1 MATTEKTRPYKQIS
15 AKLDFWNELVDKPS
29 TTHTDRR
36 KATKVVKDALDRR
49 KHEAK
54 LKARD
59 TISADTKAKIAAKKQ
74 AILKQQVDAAKEDLW
89 GGKKAREA
97 ARANFTEQS
106 ASKQGSSPTAQNNT
120 STSNS
125 NNTSSNQ
132 ANAKT
137 NTGNQTTA
145 NQPQN
150 NNVSK
155 QPSNNPKS
163 TPSTGSAPVTQ
174 KPNIWSHIKS
184 KGSRIG
190 IPIVANIALDTL
202 NSTSPTQSGI
212 YEPLWDQIKN
222 TDDGYGYAANLVDAV
237 LSPTSSKLWDIGI
250 EKAGDFVFN
259 LANKA
264 LSPISDLSNN
274 TDNSASVNKLVGSA
288 LGTYFKH
295 NVANIAKNYVK
306 DGLTGLRYGADYIPY
321 LFPPTA
327 IPKVTRDTITTA
339 LNNIWDTS
347 RDFEDI
353 KDYSYKNLGFDDYIG
368 DSIWRGAKAGFNNLF
383 SRFGE
388 NKDFYQR
395 GRYSLNEMLSTIAK
409 DIENHKDK
417 NSPEYKDLVD
427 KFERFNNLAKSSD
440 FYWATKKEM
449 DASDLSKEDFLK
461 SKNLA
466 PETFDYLEQTAN
478 TLHNLGSNLDLNESN
493 GNKRSDYVEG
503 NYSYQDYTDAVNA
516 AKKGSEEDNTDIDTD
531 TLNAAINMG
540 TDVGKAIVNKPVDT
554 PTGTGTNNTANEN
567 SQSGLTPDYLTEFYK
582 KFDKKY
588 NYDPAKGR
596 FNIWL

>member
-1 MATTEKTRPYKQIS
+1 MDNHKKKTNVKKSGHTSSSSWKNRNQSIKDSVIS
-15 AKLDFWNELVDKPS
+15 
-29 TTHTDRR
+29 
-36 KATKVVKDALDRR
+36 
-49 KHEAK
+49 
-54 LKARD
+54 
-59 TISADTKAKIAAKKQ
+59 KI
-74 AILKQQVDAAKEDLW
+74 
-89 GGKKAREA
+89 
-97 ARANFTEQS
+97 T
-106 ASKQGSSPTAQNNT
+106 QNN
-120 STSNS
+120 STANNS
-125 NNTSSNQ
+125 TASSNPQ
-132 ANAKT
+132 TSVNNST
-137 NTGNQTTA
+137 PINTQDTSKSA
-145 NQPQN
+145 EKPQS

-155 QPSNNPKS
+155 QPSNNTKS

-190 IPIVANIALDTL
+190 IPIVADKALNKL
-202 NSTSPTQSGI
+202 NSTSPTN
-212 YEPLWDQIKN
+212 N
-222 TDDGYGYAANLVDAV
+222 TLLPRESLTDYVRNQDNGYGVALNVLDAILNPSDSYYWEDAGDWLGDKWYDLWSSGAGLFSDDKAFTHNIGATARNVAKDAV
-237 LSPTSSKLWDIGI
+237 DLIGTVV
-250 EKAGDFVFN
+250 D
-259 LANKA
+259 
-264 LSPISDLSNN
+264 
-274 TDNSASVNKLVGSA
+274 
-288 LGTYFKH
+288 LGTYA
-295 NVANIAKNYVK
+295 V
-306 DGLTGLRYGADYIPY
+306 PY
-321 LFPPTA
+321 LNAAKGAYLTA
-327 IPKVTRDTITTA
+327 KVTG
-339 LNNIWDTS
+339 NSIWDNA

-368 DSIWRGAKAGFNNLF
+368 DDIWRGAKAGFNNLF
-383 SRFGE
+383 SRLGE

-395 GRYSLNEMLSTIAK
+395 GRYSLNEMLSTMAE
-409 DIENHKDK
+409 DIKNHKDK

-449 DASDLSKEDFLK
+449 DASDLSEEDFFK
-461 SKNLA
+461 SKNITPQQFELSKQNA
-466 PETFDYLEQTAN
+466 YA
-478 TLHNLGSNLDLNESN
+478 LHNLGSNLDLNESN

-503 NYSYQDYTDAVNA
+503 NYSYPDYTDAVNA